1 MKEQEVHSEINL
13 EFNSC
18 LLNETKY
25 THGVIMHCL
34 TSDCNEEKK
43 TYLRVNENIKCK
55 FSGFSVW

>member
-34 TSDCNEEKK
+34 TSNCNEEKK
-43 TYLRVNENIKCK
+43 NVFKGK
-55 FSGFSVW
+55 WKHKM